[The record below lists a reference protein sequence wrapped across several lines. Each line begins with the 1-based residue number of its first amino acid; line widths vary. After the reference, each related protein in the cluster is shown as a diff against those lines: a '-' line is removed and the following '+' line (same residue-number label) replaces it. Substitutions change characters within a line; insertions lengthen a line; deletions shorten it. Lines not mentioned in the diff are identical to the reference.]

1 MINAGS
7 ESEFF
12 IKFNKGAYPS
22 TFGGSLTFN
31 GGLGLNRLSF
41 NTVLLEIELNL
52 CVLIQGVPRPKGT
65 FERKMRLNDIDVRL

>member
-1 MINAGS
+1 MKNAGS

-22 TFGGSLTFN
+22 IFRRIT

-41 NTVLLEIELNL
+41 DTTILREIVLNL
-52 CVLIQGVPRPKGT
+52 CVQIQGVPRPKGT